1 MRVLQFLPEPVSLL
15 ILGAALFG
23 VSMAI
28 RRLLLGANQILD
40 HHSSRAS
47 LQTKE
52 APLE

>member
-1 MRVLQFLPEPVSLL
+1 MNVLQFLPEPINLL

-23 VSMAI
+23 VSLAI
-28 RRLLLGANQILD
+28 RRLFVGANQMLG
-40 HHSSRAS
+40 HGSRAS